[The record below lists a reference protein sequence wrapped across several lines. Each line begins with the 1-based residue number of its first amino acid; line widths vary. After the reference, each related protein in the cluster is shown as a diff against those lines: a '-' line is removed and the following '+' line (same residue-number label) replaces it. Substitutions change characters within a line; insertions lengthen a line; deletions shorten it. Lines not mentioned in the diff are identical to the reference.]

1 VHRVLAEAK
10 AVALELLERGWTPP
24 APVELPLHSPDA
36 EPLDAG
42 WADASETDRAIVAR
56 IAGILTGGRPG
67 ATASEEDL
75 LPLEV
80 DAAVDLLQR
89 PLNQERVWHLLRTNK
104 ALAN

>member
-1 VHRVLAEAK
+1 M
-10 AVALELLERGWTPP
+10 
-24 APVELPLHSPDA
+24 
-36 EPLDAG
+36 
-42 WADASETDRAIVAR
+42 AR
-56 IAGILTGGRPG
+56 IAGILTGVRPG

-89 PLNQERVWHLLRTNK
+89 PLNQERVWRLLRTSK